1 MVSVRP
7 SPSQWEA
14 LEQDLAEALCASEA
28 PRICPR
34 KSALGFPDRLAHAP
48 LSRSLSADP
57 APGLLGSA
65 SVTAVR
71 ELLCRVTWQVA
82 VEDRRHMGCA
92 GHSSCAD
99 GFEENVACDA
109 DEEAPLAS
117 PVAGRTRPSS
127 RGQMSPW
134 RSGQLEGSP
143 SRRDMLGWQLPG
155 PRSRAA
161 PTCRMQTGD
170 NAHSEAALPDFP
182 PSATSSTA
190 GVVRLSDSASGVDSN
205 SMQRVPSVS
214 SPPIPGLGLPEAN
227 ASPIMRA
234 RAHSAASPLERSS
247 AGGVRS
253 WMVAAE
259 AAKLERLTVTAPF
272 QMPTRSAVQK
282 EAIECAICMDHF
294 LPGELIRTLPCCHR
308 FHACCVDPWLTSR
321 WQCPLCK
328 HEVC

>member
-7 SPSQWEA
+7 SPSQWEV
-14 LEQDLAEALCASEA
+14 LEQDLAEALCAAEA

-34 KSALGFPDRLAHAP
+34 KSALGFRNRLDHAP

-57 APGLLGSA
+57 APGFLGSA
-65 SVTAVR
+65 SVAAVR

-92 GHSSCAD
+92 GQSSCAD
-99 GFEENVACDA
+99 GFEEYCVA

-117 PVAGRTRPSS
+117 PVAGRTRPCS
-127 RGQMSPW
+127 
-134 RSGQLEGSP
+134 SGQICEASP
-143 SRRDMLGWQLPG
+143 SRGDMLGWQLPG
-155 PRSRAA
+155 PRSRAV
-161 PTCRMQTGD
+161 PTCRMETGD
-170 NAHSEAALPDFP
+170 NAHSEAAHADFS

-190 GVVRLSDSASGVDSN
+190 VAATSSI
-205 SMQRVPSVS
+205 SMQQDPSVS
-214 SPPIPGLGLPEAN
+214 SPPIPGLGLADAN
-227 ASPIMRA
+227 ASPIMRSRA
-234 RAHSAASPLERSS
+234 RSAASPLERSP

-259 AAKLERLTVTAPF
+259 SAKLERLTVAATY
-272 QMPTRSAVQK
+272 QMPTRRGFQK
-282 EAIECAICMDHF
+282 EAVECAICMDSF
-294 LPGELIRTLPCCHR
+294 LHGELIRTLPCCHR